1 MLVGRGCKHYNMY
14 KVEGGQLRLLNAIVA
29 MKLLSRPI
37 GRKMFRALY
46 LDEYRV
52 IRSII
57 LAYTHHTHLC
67 RTNFFQTALRNTFAG
82 FRVNTRLWMGACAS
96 KEVGAWAA
104 LSIQTPSH
112 TQGREGL
119 KTEGNPSTGR
129 RDWDSSPGRP
139 AGTDGD
145 WVFWPS

>member
-1 MLVGRGCKHYNMY
+1 MAV
-14 KVEGGQLRLLNAIVA
+14 
-29 MKLLSRPI
+29 
-37 GRKMFRALY
+37 RAG
-46 LDEYRV
+46 
-52 IRSII
+52 
-57 LAYTHHTHLC
+57 
-67 RTNFFQTALRNTFAG
+67 AG
-82 FRVNTRLWMGACAS
+82 FAVAGLLKQRD
-96 KEVGAWAA
+96 
-104 LSIQTPSH
+104 PSH